1 MIVKIFV
8 MKISQGTQWIVFLYT
23 LFKMS
28 NLVIEVNSASLI
40 EVFSFKL
47 VHCIGKR
54 DTQTRTKAFVSK
66 ENLIAMPLIRL
77 TIKIKILSKIL
88 NPSIHESS
96 ALILC

>member
-1 MIVKIFV
+1 
-8 MKISQGTQWIVFLYT
+8 
-23 LFKMS
+23 MS

-96 ALILC
+96 PLILC